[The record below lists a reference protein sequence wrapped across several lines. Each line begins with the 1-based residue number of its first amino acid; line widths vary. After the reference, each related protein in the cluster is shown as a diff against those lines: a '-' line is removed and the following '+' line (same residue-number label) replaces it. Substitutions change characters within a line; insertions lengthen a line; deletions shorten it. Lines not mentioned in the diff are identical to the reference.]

1 MRIMRVNPIALVVA
15 ATLLGGVV
23 SAQSVPV
30 QGGTAVAA
38 AKQQALWQKLERSI
52 DEVDR
57 SLDGTMGVAL
67 LDLSDGHRF
76 LLRAD
81 DVYAQASS
89 IKICVLA
96 ELYRQAQ
103 QGKLK
108 LTDRYT
114 VNAADLVQDSDIMG
128 GLTPGVTQLTLR
140 DLATMMVAVSDN
152 SATNVLIDRVGMD
165 NVNALMSSLGLAH
178 TRLRRKMMDL
188 KAASEGRENVATP
201 AEMVSLLEALYR
213 GKVLNR
219 ALTDDFFNVLATH
232 KDSWIP
238 RDLPEGL
245 KVADKPGAL
254 EGVRTDSGVVFVA
267 GRPYVLSV
275 MTTYLLRERAGEEAI
290 SRVSLAAWQLFDRLA
305 RASEYGRVI
314 SPANSSR

>member
-1 MRIMRVNPIALVVA
+1 MIIVAVA
-15 ATLLGGVV
+15 AVFWGW
-23 SAQSVPV
+23 A
-30 QGGTAVAA
+30 AVAA
-38 AKQQALWQKLERSI
+38 APAPSAVRAPAEKQQALWRKLERTI
-52 DEVDR
+52 DEVDHD
-57 SLDGTMGVAL
+57 LDGAMGVAL
-67 LDLSDGHRF
+67 LDLSDGHKL

-103 QGKLK
+103 QGKLR
-108 LTDRYT
+108 LTDFYT
-114 VNAADLVQDSDIMG
+114 VNASDLVQDSDIMG
-128 GLTPGVTQLTLR
+128 GLTPGVTRLTLR

-152 SATNVLIDRVGMD
+152 SATNVLIDRVGME

-188 KAASEGRENVATP
+188 KAASEGRENISTP
-201 AEMVSLLEALYR
+201 AEMMALLEALYR
-213 GKVLNR
+213 GSVLNK
-219 ALTDDFFNVLATH
+219 ALTDDFFKLLATH

-238 RDLPEGL
+238 RDLPEDL

-254 EGVRTDSGVVFVA
+254 EGVRVDSGVIFVH
-267 GRPYVLSV
+267 GRPYILSV

-290 SRVSLAAWQLFDRLA
+290 SRISLAAWQLFDRLA
-305 RASEYGRVI
+305 RASEYGRII
-314 SPANSSR
+314 SSANASH